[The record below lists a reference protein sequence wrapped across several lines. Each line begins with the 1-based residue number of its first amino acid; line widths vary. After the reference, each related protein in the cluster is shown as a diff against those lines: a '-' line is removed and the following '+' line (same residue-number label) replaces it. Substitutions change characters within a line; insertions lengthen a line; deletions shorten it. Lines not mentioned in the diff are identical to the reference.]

1 MTSARPHTAAA
12 LAAAA
17 FAAFALAGLARA
29 EPSAPA
35 PGSSPEV
42 GPASPA
48 PATPTAAAEPVNLL
62 PVLPIA
68 HPAPPEPVLSEMRLD
83 RSLGR
88 YVAPYGN
95 GTAILTIDP
104 RLQARLERTLASW
117 TVPWGATVLLEPAT
131 GRVLAMAEHAES
143 DPRLRGGILR
153 ARPPAASIF
162 KIVTAAALLERG
174 VDPQESV
181 CYHGGQHRLAPGL
194 LADDPRRDRACMTLE
209 RAFGHSANV
218 VFAKLAD
225 RTLGPG
231 DLRAEAE
238 RFFFNASIPFEG
250 AVEPSRAEVP
260 DDRFGMAN
268 AAAGFGEVRMSPLHA
283 ALLAAVVANGG
294 VLAPPRLVEAV
305 EGEMAPAP
313 HEPARIV
320 DEEIA
325 ARLADMMRGTVTE
338 GTGRRVFRRPSA
350 AMRGVSVAGKTGSLF
365 DRNPFRDWSWFVGYA
380 PADNPRVVVAT
391 VIMNGPKWRVRA
403 PWVAREALEAWF
415 ADQVAANEPAALG
428 AEALAAR

>member
-1 MTSARPHTAAA
+1 MTHARSLTAAA
-12 LAAAA
+12 LAA
-17 FAAFALAGLARA
+17 AAFALAGLARA
-29 EPSAPA
+29 EPSAPDAVRA
-35 PGSSPEV
+35 PT
-42 GPASPA
+42 ATA
-48 PATPTAAAEPVNLL
+48 PAGPVEPAVEPETRV

-68 HPAPPEPVLSEMRLD
+68 HPAPPEPILSEMRLD
-83 RSLGR
+83 KSLGR

-117 TVPWGATVLLEPAT
+117 TVPWGATVLLDPAT
-131 GRVLAMAEHAES
+131 GRVIAMAEHAES
-143 DPRLRGGILR
+143 DPRLRGGVLR

-181 CYHGGQHRLAPGL
+181 CFHGGQHKLSPGL
-194 LADDPRRDRACMTLE
+194 LEDDPRRDRVCMNLE

-225 RTLGPG
+225 RTLAPAE
-231 DLRAEAE
+231 LRAEAE
-238 RFFFNASIPFEG
+238 RFFFNGSIPFDG
-250 AVEPSRAEVP
+250 AIEPSRAQVP
-260 DDRFGMAN
+260 EDRFGMAN
-268 AAAGFGEVRMSPLHA
+268 TAAGFGEVRMSPLHG

-294 VLAPPRLVEAV
+294 LLAPPRLVEAA
-305 EGEMAPAP
+305 EGEMAPAVR
-313 HEPARIV
+313 EPVRIL

-325 ARLADMMRGTVTE
+325 ARLGDMMRATVDE
-338 GTGRRVFRRPSA
+338 GTGRRVFRRPSGA
-350 AMRGVSVAGKTGSLF
+350 LRGVSVAGKTGSLF
-365 DRNPFRDWSWFVGYA
+365 DRAPFRDWSWFVGYA

-415 ADQVAANEPAALG
+415 ADQIAANEPAALG
-428 AEALAAR
+428 ADALAAR